1 MILSTLQLTT
11 RDQLFED
18 DTLLETIDVKELSSD
33 WFYGAEE
40 HCLRWKSAL
49 SNFFA
54 QGTEVCRL
62 QTKFLKKAN
71 CLKLKVSQE
80 LEAPAV
86 NALREM
92 RKWTH
97 NTDDTC
103 KSWMESVILVNT
115 TFFCPLACHCL
126 WHSSQSSGLGHEILR
141 IANPVVSLENKTPYL
156 SLSFQ
161 RYRWKESLLSCL
173 LKWVDRVLPPRTE
186 TSHCTNENAQEFLQ
200 LLSQHHACPFRS
212 NYSSVFAFSS
222 EKCFLAESTRWMLP
236 TLVSK
241 ASSVTWVSALLPVY
255 WRLHMYS
262 IFHRYTRHHWTNYSV
277 WYVVSPPPTWM
288 PFIWMKNYCWFW
300 SCPPSW
306 GAYAEN
312 YPKVFTSS
320 STKM

>member
-126 WHSSQSSGLGHEILR
+126 
-141 IANPVVSLENKTPYL
+141 
-156 SLSFQ
+156 
-161 RYRWKESLLSCL
+161 
-173 LKWVDRVLPPRTE
+173 
-186 TSHCTNENAQEFLQ
+186 
-200 LLSQHHACPFRS
+200 
-212 NYSSVFAFSS
+212 
-222 EKCFLAESTRWMLP
+222 
-236 TLVSK
+236 
-241 ASSVTWVSALLPVY
+241 
-255 WRLHMYS
+255 
-262 IFHRYTRHHWTNYSV
+262 
-277 WYVVSPPPTWM
+277 
-288 PFIWMKNYCWFW
+288 
-300 SCPPSW
+300 
-306 GAYAEN
+306 
-312 YPKVFTSS
+312 
-320 STKM
+320 